1 LLPFPLLGFDTDNDS
16 VFMNET
22 VRDFCQGAG
31 VAFTRCR
38 PYRKNDQAWVEQK
51 NGAVVRR
58 VVGYRRFEGLEAA
71 AALAG
76 LYSSLRLFVN
86 FFQPSFKLAEKTR
99 DGAKVIKRYH
109 PPATPYQRLLADP
122 RASDEARR
130 RVEAINASLDPVVL
144 LREIRLAQQQ
154 LVEIADRTAVGE
166 FPAPDAPTLDQFL
179 AGLRTA
185 WQGGEVRP
193 TSRPKEKAKRGRRRP
208 DPLVAVT
215 MDLRSWYEAE
225 PWRTSRELLE
235 RLQAERPD
243 AYPDKLLRTLQR
255 RVKEWRREK
264 AHQLVFGAAAPS
276 GEQAQAP
283 LLSVT

>member
-1 LLPFPLLGFDTDNDS
+1 
-16 VFMNET
+16 
-22 VRDFCQGAG
+22 
-31 VAFTRCR
+31 
-38 PYRKNDQAWVEQK
+38 
-51 NGAVVRR
+51 
-58 VVGYRRFEGLEAA
+58 
-71 AALAG
+71 

-122 RASDEARR
+122 RVSAEVRR
-130 RVEAINASLDPVVL
+130 RVESVNATLDPVVL

-166 FPAPDAPTLDQFL
+166 FTAPDAPTLEQFL
-179 AGLRTA
+179 AALKTA

-193 TSRPKEKAKRGRRRP
+193 TSRRKEKAKRGRRRP

-215 MDLRSWYEAE
+215 TDLRAWYEAE

-235 RLQAERPD
+235 RLQGEQPNV
-243 AYPDKLLRTLQR
+243 YPDKLLRTLQR
-255 RVKEWRREK
+255 RVKDWRRTK
-264 AHQLVFGAAAPS
+264 AHQLVFGVTASDAVY
-276 GEQAQAP
+276 AQAP
-283 LLSVT
+283 LQSVT